1 MKNCPTSNMNRS
13 QLWGFEVS
21 HIVAGFT
28 ILAVSNVLLNIVKAP
43 LILSWIFGLGTLA
56 VLRIVSHGQK
66 NGHLEMLAKYVT
78 SPHIYLGH
86 CGRRLPAK
94 GDSN

>member
-1 MKNCPTSNMNRS
+1 MNRT

-28 ILAVSNVLLNIVKAP
+28 VLAGTNVLLNIMSLP
-43 LILSWIFGLGTLA
+43 LFLSWIFGITTLTA
-56 VLRIVSHGQK
+56 LRIISHGQK
-66 NGHLEMLAKYVT
+66 SGHLELLAKYVL

-86 CGRRLPAK
+86 RGRPRERGVPCE
-94 GDSN
+94 NIR